1 MQPETLSRALVQLA
15 RAGAIEPTRRE
26 IEISTAIGWSISPG
40 DGDNYDALEAV
51 VAAL

>member
-26 IEISTAIGWSISPG
+26 IEITDRDRLVDLAG
-40 DGDNYDALEAV
+40 
-51 VAAL
+51 